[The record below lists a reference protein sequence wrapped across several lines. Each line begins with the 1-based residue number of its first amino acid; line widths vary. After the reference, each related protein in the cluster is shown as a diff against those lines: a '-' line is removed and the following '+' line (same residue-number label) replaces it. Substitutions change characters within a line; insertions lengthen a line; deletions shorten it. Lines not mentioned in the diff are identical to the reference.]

1 MGMLPACSMIAC
13 TGSSSPISML
23 NWKRREGMWY
33 HFSFLVSV
41 LVEMFEIDPALITP
55 AAHLFDDLDI
65 DSIDAV
71 DLVVKI
77 RELTGR
83 KVKPE
88 EFKQVRTVN
97 DVVDAVEKML
107 AA

>member
-1 MGMLPACSMIAC
+1 MSANSGFAGGRDEIFATLKA
-13 TGSSSPISML
+13 
-23 NWKRREGMWY
+23 
-33 HFSFLVSV
+33 V
-41 LVEMFEIDPALITP
+41 LVEMFEIDPDLIKP
-55 AAHLFDDLDI
+55 ESHLFDDLDI